1 MMESQL
7 IKKIFWNG
15 KWFKETELS
24 YDKKKSSRKGTKV
37 ALFSLLHSQISFFGE
52 NNNSRPNKVGLTS

>member
-1 MMESQL
+1 MESQL

-37 ALFSLLHSQISFFGE
+37 ALFSLLHSQISFFW
-52 NNNSRPNKVGLTS
+52 RKQ